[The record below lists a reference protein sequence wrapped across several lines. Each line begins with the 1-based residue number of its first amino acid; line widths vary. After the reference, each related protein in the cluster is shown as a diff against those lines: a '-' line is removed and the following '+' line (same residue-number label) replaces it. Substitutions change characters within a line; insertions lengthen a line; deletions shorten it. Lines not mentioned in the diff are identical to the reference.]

1 MHKLTKVLLSA
12 MLITSAFSLQPSA
25 FAQGNCA
32 AGTTMYSGTDGV
44 PEAFGGQGITN
55 CVSTG
60 PNFQSNVVWFIGA
73 VSYKAAPRL
82 LDLSFTGDLVSGAGG
97 DMKIYTSTNVI
108 GITNGGGVSGTNQLW
123 VQNGSS
129 VIASNDVIVIQY
141 ADAGIYQRCV
151 VTNATTSQIGIW
163 PSTGVTN
170 GPNDRIWKMT
180 QVATLPTPGV
190 GRTNYNRG
198 ATGIFIG
205 KKGSPFLCDMNY
217 SNAATIH
224 SITGDYYNG
233 NGGKN

>member
-1 MHKLTKVLLSA
+1 MHKLTKLLLSA

-32 AGTTMYSGTDGV
+32 AGTSMYSGVDGV
-44 PEAFGGQGITN
+44 PEAFGGQGLTN

-60 PNFQSNVVWFIGA
+60 PMATSNVVWFIA
-73 VSYKAAPRL
+73 PVSYKAAPRL
-82 LDLSFTGDLVSGAGG
+82 LDLSFTGDLVGK
-97 DMKIYTSTNVI
+97 DMTIYTSTNAI
-108 GITNGGGVSGTNQLW
+108 GITNGGGISGTNQLW

-129 VIASNDVIVIQY
+129 VIASNDIIVIQY
-141 ADAGIYQRCV
+141 TDAGLYQRCM
-151 VTNATTSQIGIW
+151 VTNATTSQISIF
-163 PSTGVTN
+163 PSAAVTN

-180 QVATLPTPGV
+180 QIAVLPTPGV

-198 ATGIFIG
+198 AGGFFIG
-205 KKGSPFLCDMNY
+205 KKGSPLLCEMLY